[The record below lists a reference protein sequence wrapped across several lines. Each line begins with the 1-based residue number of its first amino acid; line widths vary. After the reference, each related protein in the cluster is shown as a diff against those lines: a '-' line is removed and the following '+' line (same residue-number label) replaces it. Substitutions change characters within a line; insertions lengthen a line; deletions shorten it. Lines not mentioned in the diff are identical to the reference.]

1 MDITRLPNDKKLQ
14 LCRWYFKVGCLFL
27 PFVWAV
33 NAVWFFKEAFTKPPF
48 DEQKQI
54 KRYVVMSGLGALA
67 WAVGLISWA
76 LIFQARRVAW
86 GTTGEA
92 LSFVLP
98 LGRA

>member
-1 MDITRLPNDKKLQ
+1 MDLTRLPNDKKLQ

-33 NAVWFFKEAFTKPPF
+33 NAVWFFKEAFMKPPY

-54 KRYVVMSGLGALA
+54 KKYVMMSGVGALA
-67 WAVGLISWA
+67 WGVALAAWVAVFQLQRVSW
-76 LIFQARRVAW
+76 
-86 GTTGEA
+86 GEA
-92 LSFVLP
+92 GDSLSFIVP